1 MIRKITLLS
10 FTIGASLLFI
20 LQLMSLQ
27 LFNSDYSELSLNNA
41 VEERPVF
48 PNRGLIY
55 DRNGILLVKN
65 QPAYDLMVIPENQES
80 FDTLELT
87 SVLNISKQDLITQ
100 LKKAERFSNK
110 ASFGN
115 NPTGF
120 KRNTCLF
127 FRRKCGNI
135 RDFIFKKRPLETI
148 LFPSHQ
154 MS

>member
-20 LQLMSLQ
+20 LQLISLQ

-65 QPAYDLMVIPENQES
+65 QPAYDLMVIPENQEP

-100 LKKAERFSNK
+100 LKKSER
-110 ASFGN
+110 
-115 NPTGF
+115 
-120 KRNTCLF
+120 
-127 FRRKCGNI
+127 
-135 RDFIFKKRPLETI
+135 
-148 LFPSHQ
+148 
-154 MS
+154 

>member
-10 FTIGASLLFI
+10 FYHRCLFI
-20 LQLMSLQ
+20 VHFAINVTSIYLILIILR
-27 LFNSDYSELSLNNA
+27 LSLNNA

-110 ASFGN
+110 HPSEIIRQVSKETRA
-115 NPTGF
+115 
-120 KRNTCLF
+120 F
-127 FRRKCGNI
+127 FQEKNVEISG
-135 RDFIFKKRPLETI
+135 I
-148 LFPSHQ
+148 LFSKKDR
-154 MS
+154 

>member
-10 FTIGASLLFI
+10 FTIGTSVLFI
-20 LQLMSLQ
+20 FQLISLQ
-27 LFNSDYSELSLNNA
+27 LFNSEYSELSLNNA

-65 QPAYDLMVIPENQES
+65 QPAYDLMVIPENQEP

-87 SVLNISKQDLITQ
+87 SALNIAKQDLITQ
-100 LKKAERFSNK
+100 LKKAKRFSNK
-110 ASFGN
+110 HPSEIIRQVSKETRAFFQEKMWKY
-115 NPTGF
+115 PGF
-120 KRNTCLF
+120 YF
-127 FRRKCGNI
+127 Q
-135 RDFIFKKRPLETI
+135 KKQLETI
-148 LFPSHQ
+148 LFQSHR